1 MLLKHAALNPEAPF
15 RQALTEYAHARVS
28 RSKKMATV
36 SSIARQW
43 SVGSAWY
50 WRAMRYYGVKYG
62 PGGGD
67 MK

>member
-1 MLLKHAALNPEAPF
+1 MLAKHATPDSEPPF
-15 RQALTEYAHARVS
+15 RQALTEYARARVP

-50 WRAMRYYGVKYG
+50 WRAMRYYGVKWG
-62 PGGGD
+62 PGGSD
-67 MK
+67 LK